1 MKQAWNHQPKSLKP
15 STSGWKAQTSAPLAP
30 RFASPHGVCSEF
42 GRPHTAVH
50 ITEPPH
56 VMQHNFCQLVVS
68 LQEKPEADAA
78 DTSLESLV
86 RLGRLEITGGSVRLC
101 LCVCVYK
108 KQEWGE
114 LTIQPVFN
122 IPSSYTRKKP
132 PEILIIMQ
140 DKQNSNSSRLKISSY
155 LTPKV
160 EENQSEEVKLKKK
173 KKTTQIFPHKIG
185 KILSSAL
192 SQALHCCWC
201 QSKF

>member
-1 MKQAWNHQPKSLKP
+1 MKQAWNHQPQPYKCS
-15 STSGWKAQTSAPLAP
+15 SSGWKAQTSAPLAP
-30 RFASPHGVCSEF
+30 RSASPRSVCREF

-86 RLGRLEITGGSVRLC
+86 RLGRLEITGRSVR

-122 IPSSYTRKKP
+122 IPSSCTRKKKKS
-132 PEILIIMQ
+132 EILIF
-140 DKQNSNSSRLKISSY
+140 Y
-155 LTPKV
+155 A
-160 EENQSEEVKLKKK
+160 
-173 KKTTQIFPHKIG
+173 G
-185 KILSSAL
+185 
-192 SQALHCCWC
+192 
-201 QSKF
+201 